1 MYGRWSRRYYLKRG
15 ENHALH
21 VFLSKMRSWTASSGD
36 ETTLWFS
43 AFLCD
48 AQGGSYIPLRVRSWT
63 TSKFM
68 KAPGGAKA
76 SVCVCVWGGVT
87 CALPSTLYYL
97 LKYLTFPS
105 RASGWLLTRGNCCG
119 CFCQNLFWLEVM
131 SVEEVVQTHPCWA
144 GWAVAAW
151 VCKSSETQQRP
162 KSDAGWGGLWK
173 PARFPWKTITGCSRW

>member
-1 MYGRWSRRYYLKRG
+1 MYGRWSLRHYLKRG
-15 ENHALH
+15 ENHASR
-21 VFLSKMRSWTASSGD
+21 VFLSKMRSWTASSGH
-36 ETTLWFS
+36 ETTLRFS
-43 AFLCD
+43 TFLCD
-48 AQGGSYIPLRVRSWT
+48 AQGDIYIPVRVRNWT

-76 SVCVCVWGGVT
+76 SGGRAT

-105 RASGWLLTRGNCCG
+105 RASAWLLTRGNCCG

-173 PARFPWKTITGCSRW
+173 PARFHWKTITGCSRW